1 MYSTEAMPQGYHSSM
16 ILYLTIGKFS
26 FLLFL
31 SSLFFLKEQ
40 YPESAHAQNFEVCS
54 SCREIKRCE
63 KSNRTVKN
71 PFASR
76 LAEFDTTLK
85 RLRISDQ
92 WYIVPFKFRFG
103 RNRDV
108 LALGC
113 VQTDRNIV
121 GQQLPTLLDVTWRCC
136 VRLHTLLHV
145 VVCCCEKCET
155 GQSFQPKTP
164 NISFVPRSSKRS
176 ATMLDPFAQLF

>member
-26 FLLFL
+26 FLLVL

-92 WYIVPFKFRFG
+92 
-103 RNRDV
+103 
-108 LALGC
+108 
-113 VQTDRNIV
+113 
-121 GQQLPTLLDVTWRCC
+121 
-136 VRLHTLLHV
+136 
-145 VVCCCEKCET
+145 
-155 GQSFQPKTP
+155 
-164 NISFVPRSSKRS
+164 
-176 ATMLDPFAQLF
+176 